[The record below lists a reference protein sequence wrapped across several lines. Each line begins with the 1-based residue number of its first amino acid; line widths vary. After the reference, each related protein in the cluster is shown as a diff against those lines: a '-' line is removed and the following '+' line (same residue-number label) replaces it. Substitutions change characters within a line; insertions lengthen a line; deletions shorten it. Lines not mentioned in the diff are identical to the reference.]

1 MNDGRIYDR
10 PDAARFLRGYG
21 LRTTKESLATMA
33 TRGGGPS
40 FFKNGKY
47 ACYRQLDLETWA
59 KQRRSPMLDSTSS
72 TQGKAFD
79 DVEQD
84 HDLDDEPFHTGHPS
98 FDEVTLL
105 LAEEEALQ
113 SHIDAAGAKYDQQFI

>member
-1 MNDGRIYDR
+1 MNDGRIYNR

-40 FFKNGKY
+40 FFRNGKY
-47 ACYRQLDLETWA
+47 ACYRQLDLEAWA
-59 KQRRSPMLDSTSS
+59 KKRRSPILDSTST

-79 DVEQD
+79 DFEQD
-84 HDLDDEPFHTGHPS
+84 RDLEDDPFHIGQPG
-98 FDEVTLL
+98 FDEVTRL

-113 SHIDAAGAKYDQQFI
+113 RHIDAAGAKCDQQFI

>member
-1 MNDGRIYDR
+1 MNYGRIYNR

-33 TRGGGPS
+33 TRGGGPP

-59 KQRRSPMLDSTSS
+59 KQRRSPMLDSTST

-79 DVEQD
+79 DFEQD
-84 HDLDDEPFHTGHPS
+84 QDLEDDPFLTGHPG
-98 FDEVTLL
+98 FDEVTRL
-105 LAEEEALQ
+105 LAEEEAMQ
-113 SHIDAAGAKYDQQFI
+113 SHIDAAGVKYGQQFI